1 MNNDVNAL
9 EQPPRC
15 WCFNLG
21 IALFGL
27 SVILPLAG
35 IPLITALNLSAGITT
50 SVSAVLLVSGE
61 VMGVVAIAVMGKSGY
76 ALIKNRVFG
85 FLRQYGPP
93 DTVSR
98 GRYTVGLIMF
108 VIPILFGWISV
119 YILEYIPYLQ
129 ENPIPFAIGG
139 DLLFLTSIFVLG
151 GDFWDKVRGLF
162 IYNAKVDFS

>member
-1 MNNDVNAL
+1 MKNEADTQ
-9 EQPPRC
+9 EQPHTGWR
-15 WCFNLG
+15 FKLG
-21 IALFGL
+21 TALLGL

-35 IPLITALNLSAGITT
+35 IPLVTALNLSAGVTT
-50 SVSAVLLVSGE
+50 SVSAVLLVSAE
-61 VMGVVAIAVMGKSGY
+61 VMGVVSIAVMGKSGF

-85 FLRQYGPP
+85 FLKQYGPP

-98 GRYTVGLIMF
+98 GRYTVGLVMF

-119 YILEYIPYLQ
+119 YTVDYIPYLQ

-151 GDFWDKVRGLF
+151 GDFWDKVRSLF
-162 IYNAKVDFS
+162 IYNAKVDIS